1 MFLPPLVFSSPK
13 SSERMGNRKCV
24 AGLGGFLLLGSPVF
38 CFWGPKRFLTGS
50 PKKVGGDRPRKAP
63 GVLGNRG
70 WVGVLRRALQFLWE
84 WGVDESWMS
93 PEFFAKTL
101 NLGEPWGRPGDG
113 ELGVGRKG
121 SKRDREK
128 DRGLRVRDKNGTE
141 ELR

>member
-1 MFLPPLVFSSPK
+1 
-13 SSERMGNRKCV
+13 MGNRKCV

-38 CFWGPKRFLTGS
+38 CFWGPRRFLTGS

-93 PEFFAKTL
+93 PEFFVKAL
-101 NLGEPWGRPGDG
+101 NLGEPWGASRGWRARGWKKG
-113 ELGVGRKG
+113 EQERQGERQRLESQRQ
-121 SKRDREK
+121 KR
-128 DRGLRVRDKNGTE
+128 N
-141 ELR
+141 